1 MYEKTIKV
9 SIFTEKT
16 IRELYN
22 STGPFI
28 RVDVTKD
35 VIKKILNYDNTR
47 VIYHGTHDVEV
58 SKANIDTVELIEN
71 NPVVDS
77 IVVGIANGDKLN
89 ISQWFYHENVLPFR
103 FVNFVDNSKFIV
115 HSSNNNLGIS
125 TNEYKTV
132 VDNGFVRNMVKCT
145 SFGNTMIEHDGTL
158 IEGRRAIPT
167 TNGVATLS
175 STNDVG
181 YMVNN
186 VINSKYAIVLIING
200 AVGDVLD
207 MPIENEEMDI
217 DLI

>member
-9 SIFTEKT
+9 SVFTEKT
-16 IRELYN
+16 IRELHN

-28 RVDVTKD
+28 RVDITKD
-35 VIKKILNYDNTR
+35 IIKKILNYGDTR
-47 VIYHGTHDVEV
+47 VIYHGTNDIEV
-58 SKANIDTVELIEN
+58 SKANIDTIELLEN
-71 NPVVDS
+71 NPVIDS
-77 IVVGIANGDKLN
+77 IVVGIANGDKSN

-103 FVNFVDNSKFIV
+103 FVNFVGNSKFIV
-115 HSSNNNLGIS
+115 HSNNNNLGIS

-158 IEGRRAIPT
+158 VEGKRAIPT
-167 TNGVATLS
+167 TNGIATLS
-175 STNDVG
+175 GTNDVG

-207 MPIENEEMDI
+207 MPIEDEEMDVN
-217 DLI
+217 LI